1 MLTNRS
7 GKKGPVTNKGTTQAQ
22 RILIIV
28 KNICAGFVEEKDFIN
43 LIKKINFSY
52 FLWEKI

>member
-52 FLWEKI
+52 FL